1 MIMSKKSRNEK
12 IREYATYALGFAAM
26 FATWHLLTKAFPSV
40 LFPTPTAVIAK
51 AIELAQTGALWEN
64 LGVSLGRIFSGFLVG
79 VSIGI
84 PVGLIMGN
92 FHFMRR
98 LLEPFTEF
106 LRFIPSVAMIT
117 VAVIWFGIGE
127 FSKVFLIAYTTVF
140 IVIISTA
147 AGVMSIHIDKIRAAQ
162 TLGASRAQIFLFVS
176 LPAAMPGIL
185 TGLRVAM
192 GNSFTTIVAAEMVAA
207 DTGLGTML
215 WHGRLFMLIDQI
227 FVALL
232 ILGLVGFLADRVF
245 RVAIRYFG
253 GKYSAVI

>member
-1 MIMSKKSRNEK
+1 MRTNSGIERA
-12 IREYATYALGFAAM
+12 REYSTYALGFALLFGTW
-26 FATWHLLTKAFPSV
+26 FALTALFPSV
-40 LFPTPTAVIAK
+40 LFPPPMAVLAK
-51 AIELAQTGALWEN
+51 AVALARTGELWEN
-64 LGVSLGRIFSGFLVG
+64 LGISLGRIFGGFAVG
-79 VSIGI
+79 TLIGI

-92 FHFMRR
+92 FRFMRR

-127 FSKVFLIAYTTVF
+127 SSKIFLIAYTTVF
-140 IVIISTA
+140 IVVISTA
-147 AGVMSIHIDKIRAAQ
+147 AGVMSIHVDKIRAAQ
-162 TLGASRAQIFLFVS
+162 TLGTSPAQIFWFVS

-215 WHGRLFMLIDQI
+215 WNGRLFMLMDQI
-227 FVALL
+227 FVSLL
-232 ILGLVGFLADRVF
+232 ILGLAGFLADRVF
-245 RVAIRYFG
+245 RFAIRYFG
-253 GKYSAVI
+253 GKYTAVA